1 MDLWLGIT
9 LGAVA
14 LALGGI
20 LKGATGAGAPLIAV
34 PLLALLYNVPLAV
47 AIFSLPNL
55 LANVWQV
62 WSFRAH
68 RLEGPFPLRFALAGS
83 AGALTG
89 TFLLVNLSSEVLMT
103 GVALLVLVYVA
114 FRLMKPDALLPR
126 RVAERVAA
134 PLGFLGGL
142 LQGAGGLSAPVS
154 ITLLNAMGL
163 SRPQFIVTISTF
175 FVSIGVVQ
183 IPTLIALGILTP
195 ERALLSLGATLPIW
209 AAIPVGAALGRR
221 FSKETF
227 DRVILAVLVVI
238 SLRLLAAV
246 IL

>member
-1 MDLWLGIT
+1 MSRPLTTPQALQAAGLVTADE
-9 LGAVA
+9 AVA
-14 LALGGI
+14 LA
-20 LKGATGAGAPLIAV
+20 P
-34 PLLALLYNVPLAV
+34 
-47 AIFSLPNL
+47 SLHDL
-55 LANVWQV
+55 MA
-62 WSFRAH
+62 
-68 RLEGPFPLRFALAGS
+68 
-83 AGALTG
+83 
-89 TFLLVNLSSEVLMT
+89 SSDIVSLH
-103 GVALLVLVYVA
+103 LVLSERTRRIIDRA
-114 FRLMKPDALLPR
+114 ALGAMKPDALLPR